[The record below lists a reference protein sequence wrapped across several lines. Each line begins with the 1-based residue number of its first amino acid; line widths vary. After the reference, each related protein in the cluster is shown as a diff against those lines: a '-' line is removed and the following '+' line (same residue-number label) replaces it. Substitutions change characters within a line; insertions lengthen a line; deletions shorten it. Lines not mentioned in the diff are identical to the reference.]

1 MDDSKDAKPQDD
13 AERPMTAEE
22 MRAVR
27 RARKREQQIVA
38 EAARQAAEK
47 AADEAAKRAAEEAAK
62 RAQQEVFAKAKAQPP
77 KPGGGPLSL
86 RQPQGEVAE
95 TEESYELAR
104 IAREERMHEIRGEM
118 RRRRRLRALGMVL
131 RFMIFVLIPVGAVA
145 WYYYEKATDMYVS
158 ESAMIFK
165 SGSGSS
171 GGGILGSFLG
181 GAGTVQD
188 SVALQEYILSRD
200 ILKRLNREH
209 DYIAHFQ
216 SPDIDPL
223 ERLAPDATF
232 DDAYKYYA
240 GGFILPGKVSVSYDS
255 TEGILRLSVIAVT
268 PQKAKEFSDAI
279 IAYGEELVN
288 ALNERSRTDGV
299 VMAREHVAAT
309 RDDLRK
315 SQQRVAEVQEQLS
328 IFSVESEAGAL
339 QGRIVGL
346 EAEIDGIV
354 AEIEKLRT
362 VTANE
367 RDSRFTP
374 LRTNLEV
381 KTKQLRDLRARLTG
395 GGDTPIEGPSM
406 AKLGAEL
413 ELARVD
419 QATSQMMYA
428 SALSS
433 LEAAMSAA
441 AEQSLYLETVVKPSE
456 PQKATRP
463 ARLKNIGLVFLI
475 LFATYIIGLLTISLI
490 REQAAI

>member
-1 MDDSKDAKPQDD
+1 MDDPKDAKPQDD
-13 AERPMTAEE
+13 AENPMTAEE
-22 MRAVR
+22 MRELR
-27 RARKREQQIVA
+27 RTRRRDQQIIA
-38 EAARQAAEK
+38 EAARQAAEQ
-47 AADEAAKRAAEEAAK
+47 AAGEAAK
-62 RAQQEVFAKAKAQPP
+62 RAQEEVFAKAKAKNQG
-77 KPGGGPLSL
+77 GGGPLSL
-86 RQPQGEVAE
+86 RQPPGQIAEE
-95 TEESYELAR
+95 TEESYDLAR
-104 IAREERMHEIRGEM
+104 VAREERMYQIRREM
-118 RRRRRLRALGMVL
+118 RRRRRLRALGMLL

-165 SGSGSS
+165 SGSGATT
-171 GGGILGSFLG
+171 GGIFGSFLG
-181 GAGTVQD
+181 GAGTIQD

-200 ILKRLNREH
+200 ILKRLDREH
-209 DYIAHFQ
+209 GYIAHFQ
-216 SPDIDPL
+216 APGIDPL
-223 ERLAPDATF
+223 ERLATDVSF
-232 DDAYKYYA
+232 DEAYKYYA

-255 TEGILRLSVIAVT
+255 AEGILRLKVIAVT

-279 IAYGEELVN
+279 ISYGEELVN
-288 ALNERSRTDGV
+288 TLNERSRNDGV

-309 RDDLRK
+309 REDLRK
-315 SQQRVAEVQEQLS
+315 SQKRVAEVQEQLS

-339 QGRIVGL
+339 QGRIVTL
-346 EAEIDGIV
+346 EAEIDAIA
-354 AEIEKLRT
+354 AEIAKLRT

-381 KTKQLRDLRARLTG
+381 KTKQLRDLRTRLTG
-395 GGDTPIEGPSM
+395 GGEGDKGPSM
-406 AKLGAEL
+406 AQLGAEL

-433 LEAAMSAA
+433 LETAMSAA
-441 AEQSLYLETVVKPSE
+441 AEQSLYLETVVKPSMPE
-456 PQKATRP
+456 KATRP